1 MRHETKAKL
10 QRRVGFW
17 LLTFYGLGNILGAG
31 IYVLIGKV
39 AGEAGFL
46 APISFLLAA
55 GVAAFTALTYSEL
68 SARFPVAAGEAVYL
82 DEAFSL
88 PALSFITGLL
98 ITFAGLF
105 SAATIALGFAGYA
118 QVYASLSTPALVILL
133 MLGLGGLAIWGISQ
147 SVIAASL
154 LTLVETVGL
163 LAVLFLL
170 PGHQPEMLAALEAL
184 QSSDWTMGGLVAGAF
199 LAFYAYVGFED
210 MVNIAEEVRD
220 PEKNMPRAIIAAL
233 VISTLLY
240 AAVVFAAV
248 SLVAP
253 GQLAASG
260 APLAEVFRQAG
271 ISPAFITLVGMFAV
285 INGALIQIIMASRIL
300 YGMSS
305 RGWLPVFFG
314 QVNPRTHTPVNA
326 TVIVV
331 LIIVVLALLFPLQR
345 LAEFTSYLVLVVFTM
360 INLALIRL
368 RKKQAPGA
376 AVYINP
382 SWVPWFGAATSL
394 ALLVAQL
401 LVG

>member
-1 MRHETKAKL
+1 MSQEIKAKL

-46 APISFLLAA
+46 APVSFLLAA
-55 GVAAFTALTYSEL
+55 AVAAFTALTYSEL

-82 DEAFSL
+82 EKAFSL

-154 LTLVETVGL
+154 LTLVEIVGL
-163 LAVLFLL
+163 LSVLFLL
-170 PGHQPEMLAALEAL
+170 PGHEPEMLAALDAL
-184 QSSDWTMGGLVAGAF
+184 QSSDWTVGGLVAGAF

-210 MVNIAEEVRD
+210 MVNIAEEVRE

-248 SLVAP
+248 SLVVPA
-253 GQLAASG
+253 QLAASD
-260 APLAEVFRQAG
+260 APLAEVFRQG
-271 ISPAFITLVGMFAV
+271 DISPAFITLVGMFAV

-305 RGWLPVFFG
+305 RGWCRFFSG
-314 QVNPRTHTPVNA
+314 R
-326 TVIVV
+326 
-331 LIIVVLALLFPLQR
+331 LIHVH
-345 LAEFTSYLVLVVFTM
+345 
-360 INLALIRL
+360 IR
-368 RKKQAPGA
+368 P
-376 AVYINP
+376 
-382 SWVPWFGAATSL
+382 
-394 ALLVAQL
+394 
-401 LVG
+401 